1 MHTIID
7 ISKWQRQ
14 VDFDQ
19 LKTYLA
25 PGGFLSVIVR
35 AGYGASGRTIDQF
48 AHRNLTEAKRAG
60 LPVGLYWYAPEP
72 LASLKQVNNI
82 VEKLEDF
89 ARLYKPEYPLFLDV
103 EGEQNWQSLE
113 RPLNHFI
120 TQMTNRGMYP
130 GLYGSEQVL
139 YKRVNMENIAPDLN
153 WARWVAKY
161 SNKEPACDWDIWQYT
176 SKGKIPGIVGNVDK
190 NRCQKDY
197 KKIIKER
204 KLNFWTS

>member
-1 MHTIID
+1 MHTIVD
-7 ISKWQRQ
+7 ISKWQGQ
-14 VDFDQ
+14 VDFDR
-19 LKTYLA
+19 LKFYLA
-25 PGGFLSVIVR
+25 PGDFLSVIVR
-35 AGYGASGRTIDQF
+35 AGYGGSGKTIDQF
-48 AHRNLTEAKRAG
+48 AHRNLTEAKRVG

-72 LASLKQVNNI
+72 LASLVQIDNI
-82 VEKLEDF
+82 IKKIEDF

-113 RPLNHFI
+113 KPLNYFI

-139 YKRVNMENIAPDLN
+139 YKRVNMKNIAPDLN

-161 SNKEPACDWDIWQYT
+161 SNKEPGCDWDIWQYT
-176 SKGKIPGIVGNVDK
+176 SKGKIRGISGNVDK

>member
-7 ISKWQRQ
+7 ISKWQGI
-14 VDFDQ
+14 VDFDR
-19 LKTYLA
+19 LKTSLA

-35 AGYGASGRTIDQF
+35 AGYGGSGRTIDHL
-48 AHRNLTEAKRAG
+48 AHRNLTEAKRVG

-113 RPLNHFI
+113 RPLNYFI

>member
-1 MHTIID
+1 MHIIVD

-14 VDFDQ
+14 IDFDQ
-19 LKTYLA
+19 LKSSVADSEIL
-25 PGGFLSVIVR
+25 GVIVR
-35 AGYGASGRTIDQF
+35 AGYGGSDKTIDQF
-48 AHRNLTEAKRAG
+48 AHRNLTEAKRVG

-72 LASLKQVNNI
+72 LSSLKQVNNI

-113 RPLNHFI
+113 RPLNYFV

-139 YKRVNMENIAPDLN
+139 YKRVNMENIAPNLN

-161 SNKEPACDWDIWQYT
+161 SDKEPACDWDIWQYT
-176 SKGKIPGIVGNVDK
+176 SKGKIPGISGNVDK

>member
-7 ISKWQRQ
+7 ISKWQGQ
-14 VDFDQ
+14 VDFDR
-19 LKTYLA
+19 LKFNVA
-25 PGGFLSVIVR
+25 AGEILSVIVR
-35 AGYGASGRTIDQF
+35 VGLGGSGRTVDHR
-48 AHRNLTEAKRAG
+48 AHRNLTEAKRVG

-72 LASLKQVNNI
+72 LASFKQIDNI

-113 RPLNHFI
+113 RPLNYFI

-139 YKRVNMENIAPDLN
+139 YKRVNMENIASNLN

-161 SNKEPACDWDIWQYT
+161 SSKEPACDWDIWQYT
-176 SKGKIPGIVGNVDK
+176 SKGKIPGISGNVDK

>member
-1 MHTIID
+1 MHTIVD
-7 ISKWQRQ
+7 ISKWQGQ
-14 VDFDQ
+14 VDFDR
-19 LKTYLA
+19 LKFCLA
-25 PGGFLSVIVR
+25 PGDFLSVIVR
-35 AGYGASGRTIDQF
+35 AGYGGSGKTIDQF
-48 AHRNLTEAKRAG
+48 AHRNLTEAKRVG

-72 LASLKQVNNI
+72 LASLVQIDNI
-82 VEKLEDF
+82 IKKIEDF

-113 RPLNHFI
+113 KPLNYFI

-139 YKRVNMENIAPDLN
+139 YKRVNMKNIAPDLN

-176 SKGKIPGIVGNVDK
+176 SKGKIRGISGNVDK

>member
-7 ISKWQRQ
+7 ISKWQGQ
-14 VDFDQ
+14 VDFDR
-19 LKTYLA
+19 LKAFLA
-25 PGGFLSVIVR
+25 PSGFLSVIVR
-35 AGYGASGRTIDQF
+35 TGHGGSGRTIDQF
-48 AHRNLTEAKRAG
+48 AHRNLTEAKRVG
-60 LPVGLYWYAPEP
+60 FPVGLYWYAPEP

-113 RPLNHFI
+113 RLLNHFI
-120 TQMTNRGMYP
+120 TQMANRGMYP

-139 YKRVNMENIAPDLN
+139 YKRVNMKNIAPDLS

-161 SNKEPACDWDIWQYT
+161 SSKEPACDWDIWQYT
-176 SKGKIPGIVGNVDK
+176 SKGKIRGISGNVDK

>member
-1 MHTIID
+1 MHTIVD

-14 VDFDQ
+14 IDFDQ
-19 LKTYLA
+19 LKSSVADSEIL
-25 PGGFLSVIVR
+25 GVIVR
-35 AGYGASGRTIDQF
+35 AGYGGSGQTIDQF
-48 AHRNLTEAKRAG
+48 AHRNLTEAKRVG

-72 LASLKQVNNI
+72 LAPLKQVNNI

-113 RPLNHFI
+113 RPLNYFI

-139 YKRVNMENIAPDLN
+139 YKRVNMKNIAPDLN

-161 SNKEPACDWDIWQYT
+161 SSNEPACDWDIWQYT
-176 SKGKIPGIVGNVDK
+176 SKGKIPGISGNVDK

>member
-1 MHTIID
+1 MHTIVD
-7 ISKWQRQ
+7 ISKWQGQ
-14 VDFDQ
+14 VDFDR
-19 LKTYLA
+19 LKSCLA
-25 PGGFLSVIVR
+25 PGDFLSVIVR
-35 AGYGASGRTIDQF
+35 AGYGGSGKTIDQF
-48 AHRNLTEAKRAG
+48 AHRNLTEAKRVG

-72 LASLKQVNNI
+72 LASLVQIDNI
-82 VEKLEDF
+82 IKKIEDF

-113 RPLNHFI
+113 KPLNYFI

-139 YKRVNMENIAPDLN
+139 YKRVNMKNIAPDLN

-176 SKGKIPGIVGNVDK
+176 SKGKIRGISGNVDK

>member
-7 ISKWQRQ
+7 ISKWQGQ
-14 VDFDQ
+14 VDFDR

-35 AGYGASGRTIDQF
+35 AGYGGSGRTIDQF

-72 LASLKQVNNI
+72 LTFLKQVNNI

-113 RPLNHFI
+113 RPLNYFI

-139 YKRVNMENIAPDLN
+139 YKRVNMENIAPNLN

-176 SKGKIPGIVGNVDK
+176 SKGKMPGIVGNVDK

>member
-14 VDFDQ
+14 IDFDQ
-19 LKTYLA
+19 LKSSVADSEIL
-25 PGGFLSVIVR
+25 GVIVR
-35 AGYGASGRTIDQF
+35 AGYGGSGRTIDQF
-48 AHRNLTEAKRAG
+48 AHRNLTEAKRVG

-72 LASLKQVNNI
+72 LSSLKQVNNI
-82 VEKLEDF
+82 VERLEDF

-113 RPLNHFI
+113 RPLNYFV

-161 SNKEPACDWDIWQYT
+161 SNKEPVCDWDIWQYT
-176 SKGKIPGIVGNVDK
+176 SKGKIPGISGNVDK

>member
-1 MHTIID
+1 MHTIVD
-7 ISKWQRQ
+7 ISKWQGQ
-14 VDFDQ
+14 VDFDR
-19 LKTYLA
+19 LKFCLA
-25 PGGFLSVIVR
+25 PGDFLSVIVR
-35 AGYGASGRTIDQF
+35 AGYGGSGKTIDQF
-48 AHRNLTEAKRAG
+48 AHRNLTEAKRVG

-72 LASLKQVNNI
+72 LVSLVQIDNI
-82 VEKLEDF
+82 IKKIEDF

-113 RPLNHFI
+113 KPLNYFI

-139 YKRVNMENIAPDLN
+139 YKHVNAETLAPGYN
-153 WARWVAKY
+153 WSRWVAKY
-161 SNKEPACDWDIWQYT
+161 SSKEPKCYWDIWQY
-176 SKGKIPGIVGNVDK
+176 SSNGQVPGIDGNVDL
-190 NRCQKDY
+190 NRCKKDY

>member
-7 ISKWQRQ
+7 ISKWQGQ
-14 VDFDQ
+14 VDFDR
-19 LKTYLA
+19 LKFNVA
-25 PGGFLSVIVR
+25 AGEILSVIVR
-35 AGYGASGRTIDQF
+35 VGLGGSGRTVDHR
-48 AHRNLTEAKRAG
+48 AHRNLTEAKRVG

-72 LASLKQVNNI
+72 LASFKQIDNI

-113 RPLNHFI
+113 RLLNYFI

-139 YKRVNMENIAPDLN
+139 YKRVNMENIASNLN

-161 SNKEPACDWDIWQYT
+161 SSKEPACDWDIWQYT
-176 SKGKIPGIVGNVDK
+176 SKGKIPGISGNVDK

>member
-7 ISKWQRQ
+7 ISKWQGQ
-14 VDFDQ
+14 VDFDR
-19 LKTYLA
+19 LKFNVA
-25 PGGFLSVIVR
+25 AGEILSVIVR
-35 AGYGASGRTIDQF
+35 VGLGGSGRTVDHR
-48 AHRNLTEAKRAG
+48 AHRNLTEAKRVG

-72 LASLKQVNNI
+72 LASFKQIDNI

-113 RPLNHFI
+113 RPLNYFI

-139 YKRVNMENIAPDLN
+139 YKRVNMENIAPNLN

-161 SNKEPACDWDIWQYT
+161 SSKEPACDWDIWQYT
-176 SKGKIPGIVGNVDK
+176 SKGKIPGISGNVDK